1 MADRFDKPWGTR
13 EEVEAAWRAGWD
25 IESGPPPNPH
35 TLPPENSTE
44 ATNLRGEA
52 FKHNGVEPDPDARPL
67 IINDTYLEPGDGEGG
82 GGE

>member
-25 IESGPPPNPH
+25 IDSGPPPNRH

-44 ATNLRGEA
+44 ATSLTGDT
-52 FKHNGVEPDPDARPL
+52 FHHNGIEPTDARPL
-67 IINDTYLEPGDGEGG
+67 IVNDTFLDPEDSEGGEG
-82 GGE
+82 E